1 MLIKSVIIP
10 ALNEAK
16 NLSRNLPQVRAQ
28 LDRTDE
34 LIVVDNGSS
43 DATVAIAKEHGADV
57 VFESVRGRS
66 QARNAGI
73 KRSRGEI
80 VVFLDADC
88 LPEQDWL
95 HHLIVGFE
103 DARVGCVAGEITV
116 SHGDNGL
123 GRYLSKKG
131 HLTQEVNFQHPFLP
145 FGGSA
150 NVAFRRSVLDKIGG
164 FDENLFSGH
173 DADLCWR
180 MQLETDLKIIRAPD
194 AIVYHSQTLT
204 PKEVIRQKR
213 RHGHGSV
220 LLFKKYRRYRERE
233 RRPLKQVYWEYH
245 SILSRAARSIW
256 RKTIKDE
263 NLVTLKAPEQN
274 FQILLEIGEKL
285 GRIEGSVRNRIWFP

>member
-1 MLIKSVIIP
+1 MLKSIIIP
-10 ALNEAK
+10 ALNEAE
-16 NLSRNLPQVRAQ
+16 NLSRNLPQVCVQLRA
-28 LDRTDE
+28 TDE
-34 LIVVDNGSS
+34 LIVVDNGST
-43 DATVAIAKEHGADV
+43 DETVAIAQNYSADV
-57 VFESVRGRS
+57 VREPVRGRS

-88 LPEQDWL
+88 FPDQDWL
-95 HHLIVGFE
+95 SHLIAGFE
-103 DARVGCVAGEITV
+103 DTRVGCVAGEITV

-123 GRYLSKKG
+123 GRYLSQKG

-150 NVAFRRSVLDKIGG
+150 NVAFRRSVLEKIGG

-213 RHGHGSV
+213 RHGHGAV
-220 LLFKKYRRYRERE
+220 LLFKKYQRYREHE
-233 RRPLKQVYWEYH
+233 RRPVKQVYWEYY

-256 RKTIKDE
+256 RKTFNEEGIA
-263 NLVTLKAPEQN
+263 TLTAPDQD
-274 FQILLEIGEKL
+274 FQILLEIGEKI

>member
-16 NLSRNLPQVRAQ
+16 NLSRNLPQVRVQ
-28 LDRTDE
+28 LAKTDE

-43 DATVAIAKEHGADV
+43 DKTVAVAREHGADV
-57 VFESVRGRS
+57 VFEPVRGRS

-73 KRSRGEI
+73 RRSRGEI

-88 LPEQDWL
+88 FPDRDWL
-95 HHLIVGFE
+95 RHLISGF
-103 DARVGCVAGEITV
+103 DDIRVGCVAGEIAV

-123 GRYLSKKG
+123 GRYLSQKG
-131 HLTQEVNFQHPFLP
+131 HLTQEANFQHPFLP

-150 NVAFRRSVLDKIGG
+150 NVAFRRYVLVKIGG

-180 MQLETDLKIIRAPD
+180 MQLETDLKIIRAPK

-204 PKEVIRQKR
+204 PKELIRQKR

-220 LLFKKYRRYRERE
+220 LLFKKYQRYRERE
-233 RRPLKQVYWEYH
+233 RRPLKQVYWEYR
-245 SILSRAARSIW
+245 SILARAAKSIW
-256 RKTIKDE
+256 RKTIREKD
-263 NLVTLKAPEQN
+263 LGPLLAHDQD
-274 FQILLEIGEKL
+274 FQLLLEIGEKI
-285 GRIEGSVRNRIWFP
+285 GRIEGSVRNRTWFL

>member
-1 MLIKSVIIP
+1 MLKSVIIP
-10 ALNEAK
+10 ALNEAG
-16 NLSRNLPQVRAQ
+16 NLSRNLPQVCSQ
-28 LDRTDE
+28 LGATDE

-43 DATVAIAKEHGADV
+43 DETVAVAKKYGADV
-57 VFESVRGRS
+57 VHEPVRGRS

-73 KRSRGEI
+73 KRSCGEI

-88 LPEQDWL
+88 YPDAGWL
-95 HHLIVGFE
+95 RGLIAGFE
-103 DARVGCVAGEITV
+103 NAQVGCVAGEIAV
-116 SHGDNGL
+116 SHGDSGL
-123 GRYLSKKG
+123 GRYLSQKG
-131 HLTQEVNFQHPFLP
+131 HLTQEVNFHHSFLP

-150 NVAFRRSVLDKIGG
+150 NIAFRRFVLEKIGG

-220 LLFKKYRRYRERE
+220 LLFKKYQRYRERE
-233 RRPLKQVYWEYH
+233 RRSLKQVYWEYH
-245 SILSRAARSIW
+245 SILSRTARSIW
-256 RKTIKDE
+256 RKTIKEE
-263 NLVTLKAPEQN
+263 NPGTLAAPDQD
-274 FQILLEIGEKL
+274 FQLLLEIGEKI